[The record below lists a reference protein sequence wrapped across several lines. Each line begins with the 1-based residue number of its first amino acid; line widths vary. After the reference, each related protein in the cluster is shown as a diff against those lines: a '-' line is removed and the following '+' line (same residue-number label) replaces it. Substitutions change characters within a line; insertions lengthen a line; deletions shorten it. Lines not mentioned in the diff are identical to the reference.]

1 MHTKDIK
8 ILSKYEILVN
18 ALDDICNNAP
28 NNYKKYHLDGK
39 SEEEKNRY
47 RSLAYIHLFLL
58 IKFGVQ
64 DFKSR
69 ANMITDESYDGG
81 IDAYFIDI
89 NHKTLYIIQSKFRT
103 TESNYES
110 KEIDPT
116 EIVAMDIKNILA
128 GNKTADNGDRYNGK
142 INAMQEKLSKIDNF
156 ALYDIKIILLA
167 NLHSKDKLK
176 IVDSIF
182 SGFKYDVF
190 DFRRAY
196 EELLFPLCSSTYFQG
211 DRIII
216 DKNIRGTEKT
226 YSEDF
231 LNTSYGKCTVYL
243 MFVPLRFIAEI
254 MDEYKN
260 SILKY
265 NPRNYL
271 TMSKNP
277 VNRLVAEG
285 LAESNEDFALLNN
298 GITMMCSSFRCTSFN
313 GMQVSTNV
321 HIEDPQI
328 INGGQTGITLARMLK
343 EKPESLEGKK
353 VLLKII
359 ATYQLEKEAD
369 TQESEQKEHLKNK
382 YGLFIKSISD
392 ATNMQSKIEEADRRA
407 NLDIQYSFQ
416 NRIFAYYGLLYE
428 RKRGEFEEA
437 IHNNLITSTQVLNR
451 EKMLKCLLAIQGN
464 CEAVMDTTKEKLFE
478 EDSFNTILN
487 AETNPAKAVYAYFV
501 YSMTEKKNRSYK
513 SKEHPVWGNGTRY
526 GKYALLTTL
535 GYLVD
540 EKSLIDK
547 PIDTLIQIAEIHLN
561 ALLNKWGEYEKS
573 ISQKEENRIYF
584 KDTLVNYYKS
594 KNVINDIKA
603 YWSGKCFDENGT
615 IVDRSDIG

>member
-1 MHTKDIK
+1 
-8 ILSKYEILVN
+8 
-18 ALDDICNNAP
+18 
-28 NNYKKYHLDGK
+28 
-39 SEEEKNRY
+39 
-47 RSLAYIHLFLL
+47 
-58 IKFGVQ
+58 
-64 DFKSR
+64 
-69 ANMITDESYDGG
+69 MITDEANDGG
-81 IDAYFIDI
+81 IDAYFIDT

-103 TESNYES
+103 TESNYEN

-128 GNKTADNGDRYNGK
+128 GNKTADNGVRYNGK

-156 ALYDIKIILLA
+156 SLYNIKIILLA
-167 NLHSKDKLK
+167 NLYSKDKLR

-196 EELLFPLCSSTYFQG
+196 YELLFPLCSSTYFQG

-216 DKNIRGTEKT
+216 DKNIRGTEQT
-226 YSEDF
+226 YSENF
-231 LNTSYGKCTVYL
+231 SNTSYGKCTVYL

-277 VNRLVAEG
+277 VNKLVAEG
-285 LAESNEDFALLNN
+285 LSKSNEDFALLNN
-298 GITMMCSSFRCTSFN
+298 GITMMCSSFRCTSLN
-313 GMQVSTNV
+313 GIEDSTNV

-359 ATYQLEKEAD
+359 ATYQLQKEANA
-369 TQESEQKEHLKNK
+369 QESDQKVHLKNK
-382 YGLFIKSISD
+382 YDLFIKSISD

-464 CEAVMDTTKEKLFE
+464 CEAVMGTTKEKLFE

-547 PIDTLIQIAEIHLN
+547 PIDTLIHIAKMHLN
-561 ALLNKWGEYEKS
+561 ALLDKWGEYEKS
-573 ISQKEENRIYF
+573 ISQKEENRSYF

-603 YWSGKCFDENGT
+603 YWSDKCFDENGT